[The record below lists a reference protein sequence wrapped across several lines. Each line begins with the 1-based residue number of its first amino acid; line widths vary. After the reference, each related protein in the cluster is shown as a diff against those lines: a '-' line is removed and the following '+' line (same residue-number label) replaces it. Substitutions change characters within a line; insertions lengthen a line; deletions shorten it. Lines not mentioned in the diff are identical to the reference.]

1 MKKKIRI
8 VISLAVLI
16 VLGVV
21 SVFAYF
27 KIIDH
32 REQIICYTEDRNV
45 NLNFGKI
52 ENVYCRYHD
61 KTTTFIYFKTKEDR
75 QKFVDRL
82 VESEYFDKIYW
93 ETDYRLIKG
102 GYIFS
107 FNTWYNDFI
116 TCDTYKKS

>member
-1 MKKKIRI
+1 MKKKIKA
-8 VISLAVLI
+8 VVLI
-16 VLGVV
+16 TALILLGII
-21 SVFAYF
+21 SVGAYF

-45 NLNFGKI
+45 SLNFGKI
-52 ENVYCRYHD
+52 ENVYCTYYE

-75 QKFVDRL
+75 QKFIDRL

-93 ETDYRLIKG
+93 ETDYHLVKD
-102 GYIFS
+102 GYVFD

-116 TCDTYKKS
+116 TCDTYKQI